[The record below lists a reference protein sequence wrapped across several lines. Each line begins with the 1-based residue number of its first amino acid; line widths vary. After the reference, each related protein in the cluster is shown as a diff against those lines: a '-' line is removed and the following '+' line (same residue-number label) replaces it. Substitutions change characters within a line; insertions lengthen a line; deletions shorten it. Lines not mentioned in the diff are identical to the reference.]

1 MPAGYGNAGLD
12 NPLISLGSFRNH
24 RHVSEQPLVDDGR
37 FDATHQKHLVILD
50 DDAIRAVDKLGPE
63 VGRQLIVELAPAI
76 DEIKFDE
83 AARGPVRAVHFF
95 PHFLHPL

>member
-12 NPLISLGSFRNH
+12 NPLISFRNH
-24 RHVSEQPLVDDGR
+24 RHVSEQALVDDGR
-37 FDATHQKHLVILD
+37 LDATHQKHLVILD
-50 DDAIRAVDKLGPE
+50 DDAIGAVDKLGPD
-63 VGRQLIVELAPAI
+63 VGRQLIVQFAPAI

-83 AARGPVRAVHFF
+83 TSGGPVRAVHFF

>member
-1 MPAGYGNAGLD
+1 MPWAYSDAELD
-12 NPLISLGSFRNH
+12 NPLISFGNYP
-24 RHVSEQPLVDDGR
+24 HVSEQALVNEGR
-37 FDATHQKHLVILD
+37 VDVTHEKHLVILD
-50 DDAIRAVDKLGPE
+50 DDAIRAVDKLGAE

-83 AARGPVRAVHFF
+83 ASRGPVRAVHFF

>member
-12 NPLISLGSFRNH
+12 NPLISFRNH
-24 RHVSEQPLVDDGR
+24 RHVSEQALVNDGR
-37 FDATHQKHLVILD
+37 FDATHKQDLMILD
-50 DDAIRAVDKLGPE
+50 DDAIRAVDKLGAQ

-83 AARGPVRAVHFF
+83 ASRGPVRAVHFF

>member
-1 MPAGYGNAGLD
+1 M
-12 NPLISLGSFRNH
+12 
-24 RHVSEQPLVDDGR
+24 V
-37 FDATHQKHLVILD
+37 LD